1 MSYKT
6 DSTPQTRSTSSHS
19 APAYLVC
26 SSIMKE
32 GHDSLAPYFQAV
44 QPLLKKA
51 GAELLVAGDSNQVL
65 TPLEGIWPNKN
76 AKFTLFKFPSMEAL
90 KAFWFSPEYQ
100 AIKHLRTQAIP
111 PNFTF
116 MIGGFDAKE
125 DYQPH

>member
-1 MSYKT
+1 MPNKT
-6 DSTPQTRSTSSHS
+6 DSTSQTSSTTSHS
-19 APAYLVC
+19 TPAYLVC

-32 GHDSLAPYFQAV
+32 GHASLAPYFQAV
-44 QPLLKKA
+44 QPLLKNA
-51 GAELLVAGDSNQVL
+51 GAELLVAGDSGQVL
-65 TPLEGIWPNKN
+65 TPLEGIWPDKN

-116 MIGGFDAKE
+116 MVGGFDAE
-125 DYQPH
+125 VYQPR

>member
-1 MSYKT
+1 MPNKT
-6 DSTPQTRSTSSHS
+6 DSTSQTRSTTSHS
-19 APAYLVC
+19 TPAYLVC
-26 SSIMKE
+26 SSIMEK
-32 GHDSLAPYFQAV
+32 GHDSLEPYFQAV

-65 TPLEGIWPNKN
+65 TPLEGIWPNKD
-76 AKFTLFKFPSMEAL
+76 AKFTLFKFPSMETL

-116 MIGGFDAKE
+116 MVSGFDAE
-125 DYQPH
+125 TYQPH

>member
-1 MSYKT
+1 MFNKT
-6 DSTPQTRSTSSHS
+6 DSTPQTTCVTSHS
-19 APAYLVC
+19 TPAYLVC

-32 GHDSLAPYFQAV
+32 GHASLEPYFHAV

-51 GAELLVAGDSNQVL
+51 GAELLVAGDSGQVL
-65 TPLEGIWPNKN
+65 TLLEGIWPNKN
-76 AKFTLFKFPSMEAL
+76 AKFTIFKFPPMEAL

-116 MIGGFDAKE
+116 MVSGFDAE
-125 DYQPH
+125 AYQPH

>member
-1 MSYKT
+1 MPNKT
-6 DSTPQTRSTSSHS
+6 DSTMQIISAASHS

-32 GHDSLAPYFQAV
+32 GHVSLEPYFQAV

-51 GAELLVAGDSNQVL
+51 GAELLVAGDSGQVL
-65 TPLEGIWPNKN
+65 TLLEGIWPDKN
-76 AKFTLFKFPSMEAL
+76 AKFTLFKFSSMEAL

-116 MIGGFDAKE
+116 MVSSFDAE
-125 DYQPH
+125 TYQPH

>member
-1 MSYKT
+1 MPNKT
-6 DSTPQTRSTSSHS
+6 DSTSETRSTTSRST
-19 APAYLVC
+19 PAYLVC

-32 GHDSLAPYFQAV
+32 VHASLEAYFQAV

-51 GAELLVAGDSNQVL
+51 GAELLVAGDSGQVL
-65 TPLEGIWPNKN
+65 TLLEGIWPNKD

-100 AIKHLRTQAIP
+100 AVKHLRTQPIP

-116 MIGGFDAKE
+116 MVDEFDTE
-125 DYQPH
+125 TYQPH

>member
-1 MSYKT
+1 MFNKT
-6 DSTPQTRSTSSHS
+6 DSTPQTSSAASHS
-19 APAYLVC
+19 TPAYLVC

-32 GHDSLAPYFQAV
+32 GHDSLVPYFQAV

-51 GAELLVAGDSNQVL
+51 GAELLVAGDSGQVL
-65 TPLEGIWPNKN
+65 TQLEGIWPDKN

-116 MIGGFDAKE
+116 MVSAFDAE
-125 DYQPH
+125 AYQPH

>member
-1 MSYKT
+1 M
-6 DSTPQTRSTSSHS
+6 
-19 APAYLVC
+19 V
-26 SSIMKE
+26 
-32 GHDSLAPYFQAV
+32 PYFQAV

-51 GAELLVAGDSNQVL
+51 GAELLVAGDSGQVL
-65 TPLEGIWPNKN
+65 TLLEGIWPDKN

-116 MIGGFDAKE
+116 MVNAFDAE
-125 DYQPH
+125 SYQPH

>member
-1 MSYKT
+1 MPNKT
-6 DSTPQTRSTSSHS
+6 DSISPTSSTTSHPT
-19 APAYLVC
+19 PAYLVC

-32 GHDSLAPYFQAV
+32 GHDSLETYFQAV

-51 GAELLVAGDSNQVL
+51 GAEILVAGDSGQVL
-65 TPLEGIWPNKN
+65 TQLEGIWPDKN

-116 MIGGFDAKE
+116 MVGGFDAE
-125 DYQPH
+125 VYQPH

>member
-1 MSYKT
+1 MPNKT
-6 DSTPQTRSTSSHS
+6 DSTSQTSSTTSHS
-19 APAYLVC
+19 TPAYLVC

-32 GHDSLAPYFQAV
+32 GHNSLEPYFQAV

-51 GAELLVAGDSNQVL
+51 GAELLVAGDSGQVL
-65 TPLEGIWPNKN
+65 TQLEGIWPNKN

-100 AIKHLRTQAIP
+100 AVKHLRTQAIP

-116 MIGGFDAKE
+116 MVSAFDAE

>member
-1 MSYKT
+1 MSNKT
-6 DSTPQTRSTSSHS
+6 DSTPQTISASSHPT
-19 APAYLVC
+19 PAYLVC

-32 GHDSLAPYFQAV
+32 GHDSLKPYFQAV

-51 GAELLVAGDSNQVL
+51 GAELLVAGDSGQVL
-65 TPLEGIWPNKN
+65 TPLEGIWPNKD

-116 MIGGFDAKE
+116 MVGAFDAE
-125 DYQPH
+125 VYQPH

>member
-1 MSYKT
+1 MFNKT
-6 DSTPQTRSTSSHS
+6 DSTPQTSSAASYST
-19 APAYLVC
+19 PAYLVC
-26 SSIMKE
+26 SSIMKK

-51 GAELLVAGDSNQVL
+51 GAELLVAGDSGQVL
-65 TPLEGIWPNKN
+65 TQLEGIWPDKN

-90 KAFWFSPEYQ
+90 KTFWFSPEYQ

-116 MIGGFDAKE
+116 MVNAFDAE
-125 DYQPH
+125 AYQPH